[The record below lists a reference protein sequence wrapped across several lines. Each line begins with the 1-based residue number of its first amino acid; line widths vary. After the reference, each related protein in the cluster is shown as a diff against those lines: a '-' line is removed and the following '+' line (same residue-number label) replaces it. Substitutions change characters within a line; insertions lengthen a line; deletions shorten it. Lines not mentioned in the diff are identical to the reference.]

1 MLMVGG
7 TSWLSVFD
15 LSLLIVLV
23 NRLLI
28 NQFKN
33 WHVSACRNC
42 NSSVDVPNFKE
53 IFDTFLTNVKLV
65 KIEIFHVVL
74 FSYWLS
80 IGYLNLYLFRQ
91 SRS

>member
-7 TSWLSVFD
+7 TSLLSVFD

-33 WHVSACRNC
+33 WHVSACSSC
-42 NSSVDVPNFKE
+42 NSGVDVPNFRE
-53 IFDTFLTNVKLV
+53 IFHTFLTNVKLV
-65 KIEIFHVVL
+65 NKI
-74 FSYWLS
+74 
-80 IGYLNLYLFRQ
+80 
-91 SRS
+91 